1 MIRPIVKYPEPIL
14 QRPTERVTEFNDEL
28 RQLVDDMFE
37 SMYEAR
43 GIGLAGPQI
52 GVGKRLTVLDLSSG
66 KNPDEKVVLINPEIT
81 HQEGRQYG
89 EEGCLSLPEIREKV
103 VRAQKIKLR
112 AQNLAGEWFEMD
124 GEDLL
129 ARAILHEV
137 DHLDGVLF
145 LFRISSLK
153 RDLAMRRIRKLQ
165 RTGQW

>member
-1 MIRPIVKYPEPIL
+1 MIRPIVKYPEQIL
-14 QRPTERVTEFNDEL
+14 QRRTELVTEFNDEL
-28 RQLVDDMFE
+28 HQLVDDMFE

-81 HQEGRQYG
+81 HQEGRQCG

-124 GEDLL
+124 SEDLL

-145 LFRISSLK
+145 LFRISALK